1 MSRRTAAWLAWSL
14 GGVCVALIA
23 LGLLLDFV
31 TDELGP
37 PGLAKELLDPA
48 LPVLTAVLSPSN
60 LTVASL

>member
-31 TDELGP
+31 TDELVP
-37 PGLAKELLDPA
+37 PGLAGELLGSA
-48 LPVLTAVLSPSN
+48 LTLLTAVLSLSY

>member
-23 LGLLLDFV
+23 LGPLLDFV
-31 TDELGP
+31 TYELVP
-37 PGLAKELLDPA
+37 PCLARELLGPA
-48 LPVLTAVLSPSN
+48 LPVLPAVLSPSN